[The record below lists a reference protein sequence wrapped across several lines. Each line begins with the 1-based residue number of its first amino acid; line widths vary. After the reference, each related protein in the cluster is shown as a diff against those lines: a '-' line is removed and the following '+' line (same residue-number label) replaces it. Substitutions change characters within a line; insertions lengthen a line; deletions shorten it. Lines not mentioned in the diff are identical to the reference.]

1 MLKVAWGLI
10 SKEHALWAQVL
21 QSKYKMDL
29 QDYDYNPNGRNASN
43 LWKGISSVWMALR
56 DCVRWEIGNGNMVRF
71 WMDEWLQ
78 NGVKLMEI
86 ANAGTSS
93 ENETLK

>member
-1 MLKVAWGLI
+1 MPYGHKSFNQNIKWI
-10 SKEHALWAQVL
+10 CRI
-21 QSKYKMDL
+21 
-29 QDYDYNPNGRNASN
+29 DYNPNGRNASN

-71 WMDEWLQ
+71 WMDEWLP

-93 ENETLK
+93 KSETLK